1 MGEARPNQASRNAM
15 TEQSKYGPVATHL
28 RFENE
33 HVRVWE
39 MDLAPGQMCGLHRH
53 TLDYVLYILEG
64 GRIAVESPGMTSNRF
79 PGQTTYELEVGARAI
94 SYVPAGGAESAR
106 NVSGAGRFREALFEI
121 RRPLPHGVANPGFAL
136 TEAAAGRPPGQGEVM
151 LLENGRIR
159 AVEVTLAPGDTAEPR
174 AHMRDAAVF
183 VIEGGRVRQREVR
196 DGAER
201 SQELDL
207 ASSTVF
213 WQPGGYER
221 ELSNVSPQR
230 YRELRVEFR

>member
-1 MGEARPNQASRNAM
+1 MADQ
-15 TEQSKYGPVATHL
+15 TTYGPVATYL

-39 MDLAPGQMCGLHRH
+39 MDLAPGQICGLHRH

-79 PGQTTYELEVGARAI
+79 PGQTIYELEVGARTI
-94 SYVPAGGAESAR
+94 SYVPAGGAESAS
-106 NVSGAGRFREALFEI
+106 NVSDAGRFREALFEI

-136 TEAAAGRPPGQGEVM
+136 TEAAASTAPERGEVM

-159 AVEVTLAPGDTAEPR
+159 ALEVTLGPGDAAGPR
-174 AHMRDAAVF
+174 AHPRDAAVF
-183 VIEGGRVRQREVR
+183 VIEGGRVRQREVH
-196 DGAER
+196 DGKAR
-201 SQELDL
+201 AQELDL
-207 ASSTVF
+207 ASSTVL

-221 ELSNVSPQR
+221 ELTNLGSPR